1 MPKTQGH
8 DDSHSDIRRVEHGA
22 LLHTTLAHRNVELLR
37 IQSTMKFTESFKT
50 TLPFVSMRTA
60 YDVDLDAAKNVEM
73 DTSIGVDPNHQY
85 GGWYET
91 YDLESGGDR
100 FYAGGI
106 LEVYW
111 DDNGDVRLTGY
122 DGCFELPEY
131 ITEALEKQGVIIDL

>member
-1 MPKTQGH
+1 
-8 DDSHSDIRRVEHGA
+8 
-22 LLHTTLAHRNVELLR
+22 
-37 IQSTMKFTESFKT
+37 MKFQIDFKT
-50 TLPFVSMRTA
+50 TLPHVAMTTA
-60 YDVDLDAAKNVEM
+60 YDVDKDRATNVEM
-73 DTSIGVDPNHQY
+73 DTSIGIDPDHQY

-122 DGCFELPEY
+122 DGCFELPEF
-131 ITEALEKQGVIIDL
+131 ITDALESKGVIIDL

>member
-1 MPKTQGH
+1 
-8 DDSHSDIRRVEHGA
+8 
-22 LLHTTLAHRNVELLR
+22 
-37 IQSTMKFTESFKT
+37 MKFTHSFKH

-73 DTSIGVDPNHQY
+73 DTEVSIDPDHQY

-91 YDLESGGDR
+91 YDLESGGER
-100 FYAGGI
+100 FYAEGV

-131 ITEALEKQGVIIDL
+131 ITDALEAKGVIIDL